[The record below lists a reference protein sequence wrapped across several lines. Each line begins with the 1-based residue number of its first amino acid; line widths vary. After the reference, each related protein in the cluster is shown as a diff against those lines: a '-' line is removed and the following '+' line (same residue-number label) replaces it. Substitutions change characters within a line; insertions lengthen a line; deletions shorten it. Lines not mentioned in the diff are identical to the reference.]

1 MASKPATGFRR
12 RFEFGLAWR
21 TLALIGAI
29 WLLAEAIRTP
39 DLAAAR
45 LVAALI
51 ALAALASLWEF
62 IRRTNFQVSRFIE
75 SVRFEDYAQ
84 RFSDPSGG
92 GFDVLGDTLDAALK
106 TLQQRHITASGE
118 ARYLSAIVDDSPSA
132 LVAIDQDGKLELLN
146 KSARQLLARLHVSR
160 AEDLRLLGPELAAAA
175 QLPPGTRKITRVMID
190 GVPHRAIFASAHVA
204 RLEGGVTVLSI
215 LPVQSELGALE
226 IAAQA
231 DLVRV
236 LTHEIMNSLTPVT
249 SLARSAAEMVA
260 AAEAKGVDL
269 GDARIAAETVARRAE
284 GISRFVESYREFA
297 QAPEVQRQSFQAK
310 PWAEEVMR
318 LATASLGER
327 TIDATAEVVPETL
340 KINGDPEL
348 LAQAVLNLLR
358 NAIRATVERD
368 GPIVRLGVSRMGRGQ
383 VRIEIR
389 DNGPGIP
396 EDRRDDIFLPF
407 YTTHKGGSGVGLSF
421 ARQVALAHGGSISAG
436 DAPEGG
442 AKLVIVI

>member
-1 MASKPATGFRR
+1 MAFKKELPFRR

-21 TLALIGAI
+21 TMLLVAAI
-29 WLLAEAIRTP
+29 WLLAEAIKTP
-39 DLAAAR
+39 DLRAAR
-45 LVAALI
+45 LVAVLI
-51 ALAALASLWEF
+51 ATAALASLWQL
-62 IRRTNFQVSRFIE
+62 IRRTNFQVSRFVE

-106 TLQQRHITASGE
+106 TLQARHISASGE

-132 LVAIDQDGKLELLN
+132 LLAIDEDGRLEMLN
-146 KSARQLLARLHVSR
+146 KSARLLLARHHVAR
-160 AEDLRLLGPELAAAA
+160 VEDLGVLGPELAAAA
-175 QLPPGTRKITRVMID
+175 QLPPGSRKVTRLMID

-204 RLEGGVTVLSI
+204 RLEGGVTVVSI

-226 IAAQA
+226 VAAQA

-260 AAEAKGVDL
+260 AAEAKGADL
-269 GDARIAAETVARRAE
+269 ADARIAAETVARRAE

-297 QAPEVQRQSFQAK
+297 QAPEVHRQTFAAK
-310 PWAEEVMR
+310 PWADEILR
-318 LATASLGER
+318 LASAGAGDRRVEAQLNVTP
-327 TIDATAEVVPETL
+327 DTL
-340 KINGDPEL
+340 KISADPEL
-348 LAQAVLNLLR
+348 LAQALINLLR
-358 NAIRATVERD
+358 NAIRATGDAEA
-368 GPIVRLGVSRMGRGQ
+368 PLVRFVITRQSRGQ

-421 ARQVALAHGGSISAG
+421 ARQVALAHGGSISAA

-442 AKLVIVI
+442 ACLILVV

>member
-1 MASKPATGFRR
+1 MVSSRQHGFRR

-21 TLALIGAI
+21 TAVLIAAI
-29 WLLAEAIRTP
+29 WLLAEALSTP
-39 DLAAAR
+39 DLRAAR
-45 LVAALI
+45 LVAAGI
-51 ALAALASLWEF
+51 AFAALASLWEF
-62 IRRTNFQVSRFIE
+62 IRRTNFQVARFIE

-92 GFDVLGDTLDAALK
+92 GFDVLGDALDTALK
-106 TLQQRHITASGE
+106 ALQARHIQAAGE

-132 LVAIDQDGKLELLN
+132 LLAIDEDGKVEMLN
-146 KSARQLLARLHVSR
+146 KAARLLLSRHHVSR
-160 AEDLRLLGPELAAAA
+160 AEHLRGMGPELVAAA
-175 QLPPGTRKITRVMID
+175 QLPPGTRKITRLMID

-226 IAAQA
+226 VAAQA

-260 AAEAKGVDL
+260 SAEAKGMDI
-269 GDARIAAETVARRAE
+269 GEARVATETVARRAE

-297 QAPEVQRQSFQAK
+297 QAPEVSRHSFLAK
-310 PWAEEVMR
+310 PWAEEVLR
-318 LATASLGER
+318 LAAASAGER
-327 TIDATAEVVPETL
+327 RINLQLEVTPPTL
-340 KINGDPEL
+340 KVNADAEL
-348 LAQAVLNLLR
+348 LAQALLNLLR
-358 NAIRATVERD
+358 NAIRATADTEQPMIRFA
-368 GPIVRLGVSRMGRGQ
+368 LGRQGRGQ

-421 ARQVALAHGGSISAG
+421 ARQVALAHGGSISAA

-442 AKLVIVI
+442 AMLLMVI